1 MGDSRSFATKIGF
14 TKYGH
19 STNKVAAIQHGLA
32 KDGEK
37 SNGLKIKTE
46 NASVLYRFIDKT

>member
-1 MGDSRSFATKIGF
+1 MGDSRSFATKIGL